1 MGYNL
6 ASASDAN
13 ARVISPAGTPRRARR
28 AAWPDHIFIKAFEPE
43 GSDLALRGP
52 IALLASGKFGTAD
65 AFGPTSSISRLTM
78 PRAGRPVNTL
88 VIIVSSSVA

>member
-28 AAWPDHIFIKAFEPE
+28 AACPDHIFVKAFEPA
-43 GSDLALRGP
+43 GSDLALRWP
-52 IALLASGKFGTAD
+52 TALLATGKFGTAD
-65 AFGPTSSISRLTM
+65 DIGPTSSISRLT
-78 PRAGRPVNTL
+78 RP
-88 VIIVSSSVA
+88 APGGQ